1 MGSEQPEND
10 RLEIERQQLEIE
22 RLRIDLERRRIKS
35 ELKGLSA
42 TSKTRA
48 VNLTAVL
55 AAVGSILAL
64 TIPGVEVI
72 TTYLNH
78 QQELQLAQLQNEAE
92 EDRLWRSE
100 LLKFVDA
107 FESGLLSPVP
117 DQWRA
122 ARAIVET
129 TFPTK
134 YAGPFI
140 NKLQLTRAFSQS
152 AGEPEP
158 EYAYKRVL
166 QPLVYRLNLGAA
178 AFDKGIE
185 TGELRHLKELA
196 IENEEARDILVNNAE
211 FVPLSL
217 KTDAL
222 RLLEYYDDW
231 LEKNSLQGYGE
242 RAKQFGFSARPSV
255 SFPYRS
261 AERFREELIKQSKER
276 GLNEATEH

>member
-22 RLRIDLERRRIKS
+22 RLRIELERWRIKS

-55 AAVGSILAL
+55 AAVGSVLAL
-64 TIPGVEVI
+64 AIPGVAVI

-107 FESGLLSPVP
+107 SESGLLSPDP

-122 ARAIVET
+122 VRAIVET

-134 YAGPFI
+134 YAGPFL

-152 AGEPEP
+152 AGEPEC
-158 EYAYKRVL
+158 EDAYQHVL
-166 QPLVYRLNLGAA
+166 QPLVDTLNYCAA

-185 TGELRHLKELA
+185 TGELIHLKTLSKG
-196 IENEEARDILVNNAE
+196 NEKARDILVNNAE

-222 RLLEYYDDW
+222 RLLEYYDGW
-231 LEKNSLQGYGE
+231 LEQNSLQGYGE
-242 RAKQFGFSARPSV
+242 QAEQLGFSARPSV
-255 SFPYRS
+255 SFPFRS
-261 AERFREELIKQSKER
+261 AERFREELKKREES